1 MLRTALVVSALA
13 AARSALGQTTIT
25 GDASVADGKA
35 FDYIIAGGGLTG
47 LVVANKLSAAGN
59 SVLVVEAGPD
69 SKDIEAVNV
78 ATDRN
83 NITPEECNWKYE
95 AVDDNGN
102 PLSWKIDSGRCIG
115 GSSSIN
121 GMVWYTPTQP
131 EMDTLEALG
140 SQGWNWYQ
148 LRPYM
153 KAVENY
159 HLPDDQQKAD
169 GASVKEDLHG
179 YSGPVNVSFPIPMRI
194 PEAQALYKSAMPS
207 VFEGLTLHDDLSD
220 RTGSVMASTSWTCWN
235 DESSGSN
242 VIKRSS
248 AAQAFLYAPDQQRS
262 TLTVLHDHKVLKVN
276 FDSNIKAT
284 GIQFGPADGGDILTA
299 TANKEVLLAA
309 GSLATPPILE
319 HSGVGD
325 KSILEKFGIT
335 TLVDLPAVGRNL
347 QDQPGT
353 GASALVLPTNASDN
367 KLIDNVN
374 MFAPVISLV
383 DIDQIF
389 GNSSNA
395 KKEALRTG
403 VQARAQAAVD
413 AGAMVNLDSAMAI
426 FQAQTKLIIEQ
437 NMPVAEVVGESYPSV
452 MTSVFWPLLP
462 FSRGHIHIKSD
473 DLFAAPA
480 ITPRLLTDEFDVQVA
495 VNIAR
500 KAQSMFT
507 VWPFDSIISTAFLDV
522 AQGASD
528 AIWEAWYK
536 STAYGASHWVGS
548 SSMLPRAK
556 GGVVNNKLQVYGTTG
571 LRVID
576 ASILPLPITS
586 HTMTT
591 AYAIAQKAADI
602 ILGKDTSV
610 L

>member
-1 MLRTALVVSALA
+1 M
-13 AARSALGQTTIT
+13 ALGQTTIT
-25 GDASVADGKA
+25 GDASVADAQA

-47 LVVANKLSAAGN
+47 LVVANKLSGAGY

-69 SKDIEAVNV
+69 SKDFDSVNH
-78 ATDRN
+78 ATERN
-83 NITPEECNWKYE
+83 NITPAQCNWKYTASAE
-95 AVDDNGN
+95 DGSA
-102 PLSWKIDSGRCIG
+102 LSWQIDSGRCIG

-121 GMVWYTPTQP
+121 GMVWFHPTQP

-140 SQGWNWYQ
+140 SQGWNWNQ
-148 LRPYM
+148 LYPYM
-153 KAVENY
+153 LAVENN
-159 HLPDDQQKAD
+159 HLPNDEQKAD
-169 GASVKEDLHG
+169 GAQVDQSIHG

-194 PEAQALYKSAMPS
+194 PEGQSLYKSAMPA
-207 VFEGLTLHDDLSD
+207 VFSGLTLHDDLSD
-220 RTGSVMASTSWTCWN
+220 RTGSAMASTSWTVWN
-235 DESSGSN
+235 DESTGSN
-242 VIKRSS
+242 VIQRSS
-248 AAQAFLYAPDQQRS
+248 AAQAFLYAANQQRS

-276 FDSNIKAT
+276 FDANIKAT
-284 GIQFGPADGGDILTA
+284 GIQFGPANGGTIMTA

-325 KSILEKFGIT
+325 SSILSKFGIT

-353 GASALVLPTNASDN
+353 GVSALVQAANATNSL
-367 KLIDNVN
+367 LIDNVN
-374 MFAPVISLV
+374 LFAPVISLV
-383 DIDQIF
+383 DIEQVF
-389 GNSSNA
+389 GSSSA
-395 KKEALRTG
+395 SKGKDLQSG
-403 VQARAQAAVD
+403 LQARAQAAVD
-413 AGAMVNLDSAMAI
+413 AGAMVSLDSALAI
-426 FQAQTKLIIEQ
+426 FQAQTKLVTEQ
-437 NMPVAEVVGESYPSV
+437 KMPIAEVVGESYPSV

-462 FSRGHIHIKSD
+462 FSRGYIHIQSKD
-473 DLFAAPA
+473 MFAAPV
-480 ITPRLLTDEFDVQVA
+480 IVPRLLTDDFDVSVA
-495 VNIAR
+495 VSVAK

-507 VWPFDSIISTAFLDV
+507 VSPFASVISTAYLDV
-522 AQGASD
+522 VQGASD
-528 AIWEAWYK
+528 EVWEAWYQ
-536 STAYGASHWVGS
+536 STAYGASHWLGS
-548 SSMLPRAK
+548 SSMLPKEK

-602 ILGKDTSV
+602 ILGKDSSV

>member
-1 MLRTALVVSALA
+1 MLRTTLVVSALA
-13 AARSALGQTTIT
+13 AARLALGQTTIT

-69 SKDIEAVNV
+69 SKDVEAINV

-83 NITPEECNWKYE
+83 NITPEQCNWKYE
-95 AVDDNGN
+95 ALGDDGS

-121 GMVWYTPTQP
+121 GMVWYHPTQP

-148 LRPYM
+148 LHPYM

-159 HLPDDQQKAD
+159 HLPNDEQKAD
-169 GASVKEDLHG
+169 GAEVNTALHG

-207 VFEGLTLHDDLSD
+207 VFGGLTLHDDLTD
-220 RTGSVMASTSWTCWN
+220 RTGSAMASTSWTVWN
-235 DESSGSN
+235 DGSSGSN
-242 VIKRSS
+242 VVKRSS
-248 AAQAFLYAPDQQRS
+248 AAHAFLYAADQQRP

-276 FDSNIKAT
+276 FDSKVKAT
-284 GIQFGPADGGDILTA
+284 GIQFGSANGGSVLTA

-325 KSILEKFGIT
+325 KNILSKFGIT

-353 GASALVLPTNASDN
+353 GASALVFDVNGTD
-367 KLIDNVN
+367 KGLIDNTN
-374 MFAPVISLV
+374 LFAPVISLV
-383 DIDQIF
+383 DIEQIF
-389 GNSSNA
+389 GDDSNV
-395 KKEALRTG
+395 KKEALRIG

-413 AGAMVNLDSAMAI
+413 AGAMVSLDSAVAI

-437 NMPVAEVVGESYPSV
+437 KMPIAEVVGESYPSV

-462 FSRGHIHIKSD
+462 FSRGHIHIQSD

-480 ITPRLLTDEFDVQVA
+480 ITPRLLTDDFDVSVA
-495 VNIAR
+495 VNIAK

-507 VWPFDSIISTAFLDV
+507 IWPFDSIIGNAFLDV
-522 AQGASD
+522 AQNATD
-528 AIWEAWYK
+528 AAWEAWYK

-556 GGVVNNKLQVYGTTG
+556 GGVVDNKLQVYGTIG

-586 HTMTT
+586 HTMST
-591 AYAIAQKAADI
+591 AYAIAHKAADI